1 MRVQVVDATSA
12 LIGEHVRRRS
22 GGWVMHR
29 RLSEEETDRI
39 WDVHQ
44 AGCGSSVSLGRWD
57 AAS

>member
-29 RLSEEETDRI
+29 RLTEEKTDRK
-39 WDVHQ
+39 WEVHQ
-44 AGCGSSVSLGRWD
+44 AG
-57 AAS
+57 